1 MKTLTIV
8 VAFIT
13 VVSFLSAQ
21 VPVKKDLMQM
31 FEKIPAPPATAKDAF
46 TKIIAGGGLASP
58 KCSAEKLFSAIEKE
72 TKDFEAEY
80 VAQAKAGPGSNA
92 PGMSQE
98 NANKMND
105 PEMRKKMKKMTKEER
120 MQMAA
125 EMMKSM
131 PTPGTAQAMDPPLIR
146 AALDEWQ
153 LIYNDTQNEFQRSAA
168 EQQEE
173 LKLVEEYMK
182 SHAAIETWETAEIAK
197 LPQISSGEMSAPD
210 PAKVKQVK
218 LKSAVKHIALADK
231 RLEVIQSRWRAS
243 LDRAKTKYGTFHKKL
258 VAADYAVDSKNFST
272 KKVLSDAQMTILKI
286 VQHHI
291 VLSRE
296 SWEESASWQA
306 KRIRIEKS

>member
-8 VAFIT
+8 VALIT

-31 FEKIPAPPATAKDAF
+31 FEKIPTPPATAKDAF
-46 TKIIAGGGLASP
+46 TKINAGGGLASP

-105 PEMRKKMKKMTKEER
+105 PEMRKKMKKVTKEER

-131 PTPGTAQAMDPPLIR
+131 PTPGTAQVMDPPLIR

-153 LIYNDTQNEFQRSAA
+153 LIYND
-168 EQQEE
+168 
-173 LKLVEEYMK
+173 
-182 SHAAIETWETAEIAK
+182 
-197 LPQISSGEMSAPD
+197 
-210 PAKVKQVK
+210 
-218 LKSAVKHIALADK
+218 
-231 RLEVIQSRWRAS
+231 
-243 LDRAKTKYGTFHKKL
+243 
-258 VAADYAVDSKNFST
+258 
-272 KKVLSDAQMTILKI
+272 
-286 VQHHI
+286 
-291 VLSRE
+291 
-296 SWEESASWQA
+296 
-306 KRIRIEKS
+306 